1 MNSAAKHEGS
11 ENRRHHRVPASFA
24 VVYTVESPFELRL
37 EIGKREI
44 DGIAND
50 LSLSGL
56 SLMTNYQLPAGAVVT
71 MRFSMTDKRAVF
83 DEDRT
88 KRFELQG
95 EARYSFFGKEK
106 AYRVGIKFLNLS
118 DSERDFIAR
127 CI

>member
-1 MNSAAKHEGS
+1 MSEQTKQGGQ
-11 ENRRHHRVPASFA
+11 ENRRHKRVPVSFA

-56 SLMTNYQLPAGAVVT
+56 SLMTNYQIPTGAVIT
-71 MRFSMTDKRAVF
+71 IRFKILDKAAVM
-83 DEDRT
+83 DLDRT
-88 KRFELQG
+88 RKFELQG

-106 AYRVGIKFLNLS
+106 AYRVGVRFLNLS
-118 DSERDFIAR
+118 QADRDFIAR

>member
-1 MNSAAKHEGS
+1 MSERPKQGGP
-11 ENRRHHRVPASFA
+11 ENRRHKRVPAAFA

-50 LSLSGL
+50 LSQSGL
-56 SLMTNYQLPAGAVVT
+56 SLMTNYQIPTGAVIT
-71 MRFSMTDKRAVF
+71 MRFKLLDKSAVM
-83 DEDRT
+83 DEDRAR
-88 KRFELQG
+88 KFELQG

-106 AYRVGIKFLNLS
+106 AYRVGIRFLNLLPA
-118 DSERDFIAR
+118 DRDFIIR

>member
-1 MNSAAKHEGS
+1 MIVDHRPGGP
-11 ENRRHHRVPASFA
+11 ENRRHRRSPAAFA
-24 VVYTVESPFELRL
+24 VIYTIESPFELRL
-37 EIGKREI
+37 EIGIREI

-56 SLMTNYQLPAGAVVT
+56 SLMTNYQLPAGAVIR
-71 MRFSMTDKRAVF
+71 MKFSLVHKGAVL

-88 KRFELQG
+88 RKFELQG

-106 AYRVGIKFLNLS
+106 AYRVGIRFLNLS
-118 DSERDFIAR
+118 QADRDFIAR

>member
-1 MNSAAKHEGS
+1 MSEPAKQSGQ
-11 ENRRHHRVPASFA
+11 ENRRHKRVPAAFA
-24 VVYTVESPFELRL
+24 VMYTVESPFELRL

-56 SLMTNYQLPAGAVVT
+56 SLMTNYQIPAGAVIT
-71 MRFSMTDKRAVF
+71 IRFKLLHKAAVM

-88 KRFELQG
+88 RKFELQG

-106 AYRVGIKFLNLS
+106 AYRVGIRFLNLS
-118 DSERDFIAR
+118 PVDRDFIAR